1 MITVDEKVLDE
12 LIHNIPRII
21 TALQEIEKEV
31 LDVRQSILNS
41 VESGERGLVGQMD
54 VKQTLEV
61 LEALQKV
68 GELGAKVLAD
78 GKISISDIK
87 YLGEIGEVVT
97 ALKVGIEG
105 IELVD
110 DEIKDISLIEAKE
123 IVTKVINIV
132 KAIKDAKNV

>member
-1 MITVDEKVLDE
+1 
-12 LIHNIPRII
+12 
-21 TALQEIEKEV
+21 
-31 LDVRQSILNS
+31 
-41 VESGERGLVGQMD
+41 MD

-110 DEIKDISLIEAKE
+110 DEIKDISIGEAKD
-123 IVTKVINIV
+123 IIAKVFDIV
-132 KAIKDAKNV
+132 KAIREAKNV

>member
-123 IVTKVINIV
+123 IVTKVIDIV

>member
-21 TALQEIEKEV
+21 AALQEIEKEV

-123 IVTKVINIV
+123 IVTKVIDIV

>member
-1 MITVDEKVLDE
+1 
-12 LIHNIPRII
+12 
-21 TALQEIEKEV
+21 
-31 LDVRQSILNS
+31 
-41 VESGERGLVGQMD
+41 MD

-78 GKISISDIK
+78 GKISISGIK

-123 IVTKVINIV
+123 IVTKVIDIV

>member
-1 MITVDEKVLDE
+1 
-12 LIHNIPRII
+12 
-21 TALQEIEKEV
+21 
-31 LDVRQSILNS
+31 
-41 VESGERGLVGQMD
+41 MD

-123 IVTKVINIV
+123 IVTKVIDIV